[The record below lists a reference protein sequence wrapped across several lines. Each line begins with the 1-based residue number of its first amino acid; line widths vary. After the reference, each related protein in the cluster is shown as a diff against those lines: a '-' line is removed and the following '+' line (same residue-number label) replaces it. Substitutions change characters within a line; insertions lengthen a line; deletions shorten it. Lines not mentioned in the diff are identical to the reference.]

1 MKVTFQNGDIKKSKK
16 INQIIL
22 EDLRRRYKNELFPLS
37 LTSHIQKQTSPNYI
51 FPYAFI
57 GHNWT
62 YTESRCV
69 IKKKTKKNPQE
80 KQQTTYWE
88 ILLFIFFE
96 QPKKSTPP
104 TLECLNPQHS

>member
-69 IKKKTKKNPQE
+69 IKKKTTKKKPQE
-80 KQQTTYWE
+80 KQQTTY
-88 ILLFIFFE
+88 
-96 QPKKSTPP
+96 
-104 TLECLNPQHS
+104 